1 MEICIFFFLCFL
13 EMRRSLWENT
23 YCTVWQPAH
32 LSSGHSQEPGGS
44 NSNRELHSGK
54 RGMWMV
60 QGSRRIFLECCVCDR
75 KISRSKKGRSRRSV
89 LLGGDRAHFVPA
101 RCQLDIVLFGITLRF
116 DTGSPCG
123 NAGKGPCFSVW
134 YRKTCFYSRVTPKK
148 HRLLPPTA
156 AVLLRGGPS
165 TWRVDGR

>member
-1 MEICIFFFLCFL
+1 MEICIFFLVFFGDATV
-13 EMRRSLWENT
+13 SLGE
-23 YCTVWQPAH
+23 YI
-32 LSSGHSQEPGGS
+32 
-44 NSNRELHSGK
+44 LHSLATRSFEQRPQPGARRQQQQQRASFWK
-54 RGMWMV
+54 ARDVDGS
-60 QGSRRIFLECCVCDR
+60 GSRRIFLECCVCDR